1 MKLKRMKFLLAVLC
15 SLLLSLP
22 AWSAQ
27 AATTITSNQTGSQ
40 DGYDYEL
47 WKDYGNTSMTLNSGG
62 AFSAQ
67 WSNIGNALF
76 RKGKKFDT
84 TKTHSELGN
93 ISINYNA
100 TFNPRGNS
108 YLCVYG
114 WTKDPLVEYYIVDNW
129 GTYRPTS
136 TPKGTITV
144 DGGTYDIYETTR
156 INQPSIIGIATFKQY
171 WSVRQTK
178 RTSGTVSV
186 SEHFKKWES
195 LGMPMGKMY
204 ETALT
209 VEGYQ
214 SNGSANVSTNVLTIG
229 GKSK

>member
-1 MKLKRMKFLLAVLC
+1 
-15 SLLLSLP
+15 
-22 AWSAQ
+22 
-27 AATTITSNQTGSQ
+27 
-40 DGYDYEL
+40 
-47 WKDYGNTSMTLNSGG
+47 
-62 AFSAQ
+62 
-67 WSNIGNALF
+67 
-76 RKGKKFDT
+76 
-84 TKTHSELGN
+84 
-93 ISINYNA
+93 
-100 TFNPRGNS
+100 
-108 YLCVYG
+108 
-114 WTKDPLVEYYIVDNW
+114 
-129 GTYRPTS
+129 
-136 TPKGTITV
+136 
-144 DGGTYDIYETTR
+144 
-156 INQPSIIGIATFKQY
+156 Y